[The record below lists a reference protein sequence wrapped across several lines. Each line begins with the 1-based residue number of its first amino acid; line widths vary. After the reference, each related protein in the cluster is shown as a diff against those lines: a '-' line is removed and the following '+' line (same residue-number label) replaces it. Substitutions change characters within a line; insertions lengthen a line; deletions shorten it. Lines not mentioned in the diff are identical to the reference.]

1 MEAFGTHGPALP
13 GSGTVACVCALHKPR
28 IKHSSCVRP
37 TQAGVTRSRRGQPP
51 PPRLLAMDIGTVNS
65 MDFGEFVDVFGNVV
79 ERCPV
84 VAAAVWSQRPF
95 RDADDLAEHFSAF
108 LDALPVP
115 GKARAPPRGRRA
127 PRPSAR
133 GSPRL
138 AVAGLDVRVAV
149 FIVRFTVPKLLTRGR
164 HGRTY
169 IGACKVAVKY

>member
-1 MEAFGTHGPALP
+1 M
-13 GSGTVACVCALHKPR
+13 
-28 IKHSSCVRP
+28 
-37 TQAGVTRSRRGQPP
+37 
-51 PPRLLAMDIGTVNS
+51 NS

-108 LDALPVP
+108 LDTLPVP

>member
-1 MEAFGTHGPALP
+1 
-13 GSGTVACVCALHKPR
+13 
-28 IKHSSCVRP
+28 
-37 TQAGVTRSRRGQPP
+37 
-51 PPRLLAMDIGTVNS
+51 MDIGTVNS

-108 LDALPVP
+108 LDTLPVP